1 METAITILKD
11 LWRCRVLVAAFC
23 LVSVLIGIFV
33 ACEPGFPPKS
43 RAHHVGEG
51 HLQILVDTPASQV
64 VEVETEGS
72 TSLGSRASLIANLMV
87 AGEVKQAIARSAK
100 LPPQRLIAISE
111 AAVVPSTPPPARL
124 KDSRAY
130 VLKTSV
136 VSNEDGV
143 QLPIIAVDTQA
154 PDANR
159 AAALANAAAAGLKEY
174 LDARA
179 TVTRVPDAKR
189 LQVRSLGV
197 AQARDVVKGPS
208 VLLAAFVAIFT
219 FGALC
224 GALLLAIRMS
234 VTVRHLQRR
243 DAYEQDWHPAE
254 TRDEPAQVQ
263 SFHDGRHESCT
274 REDYAPP
281 APVVPLTPAIPSAPS
296 RGAELGDARGQ
307 AAPTQT

>member
-1 METAITILKD
+1 MENAITILKD

-33 ACEPGFPPKS
+33 AFEPGFPPES
-43 RAHHVGEG
+43 RARHVGEG

-100 LPPQRLIAISE
+100 LPPQQMIAISE
-111 AAVVPSTPPPARL
+111 AAVAPSTPPPAQL
-124 KDSRAY
+124 NDPRAY

-154 PDANR
+154 PDANS

-179 TVTRVPDAKR
+179 TNTRVPDAKR

-197 AQARDVVKGPS
+197 AQARDVVKGPGM
-208 VLLAAFVAIFT
+208 LLAAFVAIFI
-219 FGALC
+219 FGTLC
-224 GALLLAIRMS
+224 GALLLAIRTL
-234 VTVRHLQRR
+234 VTARHLQRR
-243 DAYEQDWHPAE
+243 DAFAQDWHVAE
-254 TRDEPAQVQ
+254 THDEPAPVQ
-263 SFHDGRHESCT
+263 PFHDSRHEEPYA
-274 REDYAPP
+274 REHAPP
-281 APVVPLTPAIPSAPS
+281 APVVPLAPAAIPPPAQS
-296 RGAELGDARGQ
+296 RGAELGDARV
-307 AAPTQT
+307 